1 MQEVNTIQFQELH
14 LVLRNAQLQR
24 TADLGSWLRHYLESR
39 RRAQLQK
46 EANLSTAVTTLH
58 RSAT

>member
-1 MQEVNTIQFQELH
+1 MQEDNTIQFQELH

-24 TADLGSWLRHYLESR
+24 TADLGSWLSHYLESR

>member
-1 MQEVNTIQFQELH
+1 MQEDNTIQFQELH

-39 RRAQLQK
+39 RAQLQK